1 MKVGRF
7 MLTIWENKGSS
18 CCDGLSRRN
27 FLRAGMLGLAGLS
40 LGDVLRL
47 RAQQPDVGV
56 SRKSVIMIYL
66 PGGPAHQDSYDMKPD
81 APVEVRGE
89 FRPTRTNVPGMEIC
103 DLMPRQAQMA
113 DQFSIVRGIRFA
125 NDSHIADEVVT

>member
-1 MKVGRF
+1 
-7 MLTIWENKGSS
+7 MLTIWDNEDSS
-18 CCDGLSRRN
+18 RSKRMSRRN

-47 RAQQPDVGV
+47 QAQQPEVSA

-89 FRPTRTNVPGMEIC
+89 FQPIRTNVPGMDLCE
-103 DLMPRQAQMA
+103 LMPRQAQ
-113 DQFSIVRGIRFA
+113 
-125 NDSHIADEVVT
+125 